1 MEPIISSESVSGS
14 WLSLARIIPSCRRKH
29 CRLVS
34 MGVSVL
40 PNSSSVNVPVWLH
53 RWCTISQESAPVLGA
68 TWILNFV
75 IGQSCSCK
83 KTRATYFQDTT
94 PAKNTRQIHMQSTPQ
109 KTVLPLALF
118 GSTNQ
123 NRTTD
128 RTSKRA
134 SPRPPPTDR
143 SERPASQTTPRK
155 RHLPASSRKEEGQ
168 HRPPRPPAKRRDGG
182 GAKVAAHTRERE
194 QNKKTGRDRVVPAI
208 AWRPHPVRYA
218 SKMEHK
224 RAERETRAIKGAL
237 ARICPEDG
245 LAVSCPPHALFL
257 VF

>member
-1 MEPIISSESVSGS
+1 
-14 WLSLARIIPSCRRKH
+14 
-29 CRLVS
+29 
-34 MGVSVL
+34 
-40 PNSSSVNVPVWLH
+40 
-53 RWCTISQESAPVLGA
+53 
-68 TWILNFV
+68 
-75 IGQSCSCK
+75 
-83 KTRATYFQDTT
+83 
-94 PAKNTRQIHMQSTPQ
+94 MQSTPQ

-182 GAKVAAHTRERE
+182 GAKVAAHTKEKE
-194 QNKKTGRDRVVPAI
+194 QNKKRDAI
-208 AWRPHPVRYA
+208 ASFQLLPGVHTPFDMHRKWNTSARKGRREQSKVHSQGSAPKMGLPSPALLMPCFSSSRTLQASNSCTHAPMHNRHLWASVLSSGFLSHRRRRWRRKLP
-218 SKMEHK
+218 
-224 RAERETRAIKGAL
+224 T
-237 ARICPEDG
+237 
-245 LAVSCPPHALFL
+245 
-257 VF
+257 